1 MGGDGTAS
9 LREPMTLAVVAV
21 GGNAIAPPKDTSL
34 GAMKAHIARTAARLA
49 DLVEAGFE
57 IVVTHGNG
65 TQVGTILIQNEE
77 ARAKVPAMPLDVL
90 VAESQA
96 QIGYLL
102 QQALQNEFA
111 ARGTPRTVASI
122 VTQVVVDPADPA
134 FQEPSKPIG
143 PTYDSEQ
150 ELIVRRAKGW
160 KMAQDPRGGWRRVVP
175 SPKPL
180 EIVEKDLIKAILS
193 AGDSHILIVAGGGGV
208 PVVRKLNAYHGVEA
222 VVDKDLASAVLGN
235 AIGADLLLILT
246 DVPKVAL
253 QFGTANQK
261 DLDRLTPAEARHHLA
276 AGEFPPGSMG
286 PKIEAAIQFLENG
299 GRRVVIT
306 DLARVL
312 EPISGRAGTTIAG
325 AARERKAHKH

>member
-1 MGGDGTAS
+1 
-9 LREPMTLAVVAV
+9 MTLAVIAI
-21 GGNAIAPPKDTSL
+21 GGNAISSPKDAGP
-34 GAMKAHIARTAARLA
+34 GAMKSRIAKTAARLA
-49 DLVEAGFE
+49 DLVETGYE

-65 TQVGTILIQNEE
+65 PQVGNILLQNEE

-134 FQEPSKPIG
+134 FQEPSKLIG

-180 EIVEKDLIKAILS
+180 EIVERDLIKAILS

-208 PVVRKLNAYHGVEA
+208 PVVRRLHALQGVEA

-235 AIGADLLLILT
+235 GIGADLLVIIT

-253 QFGTANQK
+253 HYGKPDQV
-261 DLDRLTPAEARHHLA
+261 DLDRLTPAEARHHLL

-286 PKIEAAIQFLENG
+286 PKVEAALQFLEGG

-306 DLARVL
+306 NLEHVL
-312 EPISGRAGTTIAG
+312 NAVSGRAGTAIA
-325 AARERKAHKH
+325 

>member
-1 MGGDGTAS
+1 MGRDRNAPS
-9 LREPMTLAVVAV
+9 REPMTLAVIAV
-21 GGNAIAPPKDTSL
+21 GGNAISPPKDA
-34 GAMKAHIARTAARLA
+34 GPGPMKSRIAKTAARLA

-65 TQVGTILIQNEE
+65 PQVGAILLQNEE
-77 ARAKVPAMPLDVL
+77 ARAKVPSMPLDVL

-111 ARGTPRTVASI
+111 ARGTPRTVASVI
-122 VTQVVVDPADPA
+122 TQVVVDPADPA
-134 FQEPSKPIG
+134 FQDPTKPVG
-143 PTYDSEQ
+143 PTYESDQ
-150 ELIVRRAKGW
+150 EIVVRRAKGW
-160 KMAQDPRGGWRRVVP
+160 KMAQDSRGGWRRVVP

-180 EIVEKDLIKAILS
+180 EIVERDLIKAILS

-208 PVVRKLNAYHGVEA
+208 PVVRRLHAFQGVEA

-235 AIGADLLLILT
+235 GIGADLLVIIT

-253 QFGTANQK
+253 HYGKADQV
-261 DLDRLTPAEARHHLA
+261 DLERLTPAEARHHLL

-286 PKIEAAIQFLENG
+286 PKVEAALQFLEGG

-306 DLARVL
+306 NLEHVL
-312 EPISGRAGTTIAG
+312 NAVSGRAGTAIA
-325 AARERKAHKH
+325 

>member
-1 MGGDGTAS
+1 
-9 LREPMTLAVVAV
+9 MTLAVIAI
-21 GGNAIAPPKDTSL
+21 GGNAISSPKDAGP
-34 GAMKAHIARTAARLA
+34 GAMKSRIAKTAARLA
-49 DLVEAGFE
+49 DLVETGYE

-65 TQVGTILIQNEE
+65 PQVGNILLQNEE

-175 SPKPL
+175 SPRPL
-180 EIVEKDLIKAILS
+180 EIVERDLIKAILS

-208 PVVRKLNAYHGVEA
+208 PVVRRLHALQGVEA

-235 AIGADLLLILT
+235 GIGADLLVIIT

-253 QFGTANQK
+253 HYGKADQV
-261 DLDRLTPAEARHHLA
+261 DLERLTPAEARHHLL

-286 PKIEAAIQFLENG
+286 PKVEAALQFLEGG

-306 DLARVL
+306 NLEHVL
-312 EPISGRAGTTIAG
+312 DAVSGRAGTAIA
-325 AARERKAHKH
+325 

>member
-1 MGGDGTAS
+1 
-9 LREPMTLAVVAV
+9 MTLAVIAI
-21 GGNAIAPPKDTSL
+21 GGNAISSPKDAGP
-34 GAMKAHIARTAARLA
+34 GAMKSRIAKAAARLA

-65 TQVGTILIQNEE
+65 PQVGAILLQNEE

-111 ARGTPRTVASI
+111 ARGTPRTVASVI
-122 VTQVVVDPADPA
+122 TQVVVDPADPA
-134 FQEPSKPIG
+134 FQDPTKPVG
-143 PTYDSEQ
+143 PTYESDQ
-150 ELIVRRAKGW
+150 DIVVRRAKGW

-180 EIVEKDLIKAILS
+180 DVVEKDLIKAILN
-193 AGDSHILIVAGGGGV
+193 AGDSHILIAAGGGGV

-261 DLDRLTPAEARHHLA
+261 DLDRLTTAEARHHLA
-276 AGEFPPGSMG
+276 AGEVSPGAMG
-286 PKIEAAIQFLENG
+286 PQVRAGIQLLRNG
-299 GRRVVIT
+299 GRRGVGNG
-306 DLARVL
+306 LARL
-312 EPISGRAGTTIAG
+312 P
-325 AARERKAHKH
+325 

>member
-1 MGGDGTAS
+1 MGRDRNAPS
-9 LREPMTLAVVAV
+9 REPMTLAVIAI
-21 GGNAIAPPKDTSL
+21 GGNAISSPKDAGP
-34 GAMKAHIARTAARLA
+34 GAMKSRIAKTAARLA
-49 DLVEAGFE
+49 DLVETGYE

-65 TQVGTILIQNEE
+65 PQVGNILLQNEE

-134 FQEPSKPIG
+134 FQEPSKLIG

-175 SPKPL
+175 SPRPL
-180 EIVEKDLIKAILS
+180 EIVERDLIKAILS

-208 PVVRKLNAYHGVEA
+208 PVVRRLHAFQGVEA

-235 AIGADLLLILT
+235 GIGADLLVIIT

-253 QFGTANQK
+253 HYGKADQV
-261 DLDRLTPAEARHHLA
+261 DLERLTPAEARHHLL

-286 PKIEAAIQFLENG
+286 PKVEAALQFLEGG

-306 DLARVL
+306 NL
-312 EPISGRAGTTIAG
+312 ERILDAISGRAGTTIA
-325 AARERKAHKH
+325 

>member
-1 MGGDGTAS
+1 
-9 LREPMTLAVVAV
+9 MTLAVIAI
-21 GGNAIAPPKDTSL
+21 GGNAISWPKDAGP
-34 GAMKAHIARTAARLA
+34 GAMKSRIAKTAARLA
-49 DLVEAGFE
+49 DLVETGYE

-65 TQVGTILIQNEE
+65 PQVGNILLQNEE

-96 QIGYLL
+96 EIGYLL

-111 ARGTPRTVASI
+111 SRGTPRTVASL

-134 FQEPSKPIG
+134 FQEPSKLIG

-175 SPKPL
+175 SPRPL
-180 EIVEKDLIKAILS
+180 EIVERDLIKAILS

-208 PVVRKLNAYHGVEA
+208 PVVRRLHALQGVEA

-235 AIGADLLLILT
+235 GIGADLLVIIT

-253 QFGTANQK
+253 HYGKPDQV
-261 DLDRLTPAEARHHLA
+261 DLDRLTPAEARHHLL

-286 PKIEAAIQFLENG
+286 PKVEAALQFLEGG

-306 DLARVL
+306 NLEHVL
-312 EPISGRAGTTIAG
+312 DAVSGRAGTAIA
-325 AARERKAHKH
+325 

>member
-1 MGGDGTAS
+1 
-9 LREPMTLAVVAV
+9 MTLAVIAI
-21 GGNAIAPPKDTSL
+21 GGNAISSPKDAGP
-34 GAMKAHIARTAARLA
+34 GAMKSRIAKTAARLA
-49 DLVEAGFE
+49 DLVETGYE

-65 TQVGTILIQNEE
+65 PQVGNILLQNEE

-175 SPKPL
+175 SPRPL
-180 EIVEKDLIKAILS
+180 EIVERDLIKAILS

-208 PVVRKLNAYHGVEA
+208 PVVRRLHAFQGVEA

-235 AIGADLLLILT
+235 GIGADLLVIIT

-253 QFGTANQK
+253 HYGKADQV
-261 DLDRLTPAEARHHLA
+261 DLERLTPAEARHHLL

-286 PKIEAAIQFLENG
+286 PKVEAALQFLEGG

-306 DLARVL
+306 NLEHVL
-312 EPISGRAGTTIAG
+312 DAVSGRAGTAIA
-325 AARERKAHKH
+325 

>member
-1 MGGDGTAS
+1 
-9 LREPMTLAVVAV
+9 MTLAVIAI
-21 GGNAIAPPKDTSL
+21 GGNAISSPKDAGP
-34 GAMKAHIARTAARLA
+34 GAMKSRIAKTAARLA
-49 DLVEAGFE
+49 DLVETGYE

-65 TQVGTILIQNEE
+65 PQVGNILLQNEE

-175 SPKPL
+175 SPRPL
-180 EIVEKDLIKAILS
+180 EIVERDLIKAILS

-208 PVVRKLNAYHGVEA
+208 PVVRRLHAFQGVEA

-235 AIGADLLLILT
+235 GIGADLLVIIT

-253 QFGTANQK
+253 HYGKADQV
-261 DLDRLTPAEARHHLA
+261 DLERLTPAEARHHLL

-286 PKIEAAIQFLENG
+286 PKVEAALQFLEGG

-306 DLARVL
+306 NLEHVL
-312 EPISGRAGTTIAG
+312 NAVSGRAGTAIA
-325 AARERKAHKH
+325 

>member
-1 MGGDGTAS
+1 
-9 LREPMTLAVVAV
+9 MTLAVIAI
-21 GGNAIAPPKDTSL
+21 GGNAISSPKDAGP
-34 GAMKAHIARTAARLA
+34 GAMKSRIAKTAARLA
-49 DLVEAGFE
+49 DLVETGYE

-65 TQVGTILIQNEE
+65 PQVGNILLQNEE

-96 QIGYLL
+96 EIGYLL

-111 ARGTPRTVASI
+111 SRGTPRTVASL

-180 EIVEKDLIKAILS
+180 EIVERDLIKAILS

-208 PVVRKLNAYHGVEA
+208 PVVRRLHALQGVEA

-235 AIGADLLLILT
+235 GIGADLLVIIT

-253 QFGTANQK
+253 HYGKADQV
-261 DLDRLTPAEARHHLA
+261 DLERLTPAEARHHLL

-286 PKIEAAIQFLENG
+286 PKVEAALQFLEGG

-306 DLARVL
+306 NLEHVL
-312 EPISGRAGTTIAG
+312 NAVSGRAGTAIA
-325 AARERKAHKH
+325 

>member
-1 MGGDGTAS
+1 MGRHRNAPS
-9 LREPMTLAVVAV
+9 REPMTLAVIAV
-21 GGNAIAPPKDTSL
+21 GGNAISPPKDAGP
-34 GAMKAHIARTAARLA
+34 GAMKSRIAKTAARLA

-65 TQVGTILIQNEE
+65 PQVGAIILQNEE

-134 FQEPSKPIG
+134 FQEPSKLIG

-175 SPKPL
+175 SPRPL
-180 EIVEKDLIKAILS
+180 EIVERDLIKAILS

-208 PVVRKLNAYHGVEA
+208 PVVRRLHAFQGVEA

-235 AIGADLLLILT
+235 AIGADLLVIIT

-253 QFGTANQK
+253 HYGKPDQV
-261 DLDRLTPAEARHHLA
+261 DLDLLTRPEARHHLQ

-286 PKIEAAIQFLENG
+286 PKVEAALQFLEGG

-306 DLARVL
+306 DLDHVL
-312 EPISGRAGTTIAG
+312 DAISGRAGTTVA
-325 AARERKAHKH
+325 

>member
-1 MGGDGTAS
+1 
-9 LREPMTLAVVAV
+9 MTLAVIAI
-21 GGNAIAPPKDTSL
+21 GGNAISSPKDAGP
-34 GAMKAHIARTAARLA
+34 GAMKSRIAKTAARLA
-49 DLVEAGFE
+49 DLVETGYE

-65 TQVGTILIQNEE
+65 PQVGNILLQNEE

-175 SPKPL
+175 SPRPL
-180 EIVEKDLIKAILS
+180 EIVERDLIKAILS

-208 PVVRKLNAYHGVEA
+208 PVVRRLHALQGVEA

-235 AIGADLLLILT
+235 GIGADLLVIIT

-253 QFGTANQK
+253 HYGKPDQVN
-261 DLDRLTPAEARHHLA
+261 LDHLTRAEARHHLQ

-286 PKIEAAIQFLENG
+286 PKIEAALQFIEGG

-306 DLARVL
+306 DLDHVL
-312 EPISGRAGTTIAG
+312 AAISGRAGTTVA
-325 AARERKAHKH
+325 

>member
-1 MGGDGTAS
+1 
-9 LREPMTLAVVAV
+9 MTLAVIAI
-21 GGNAIAPPKDTSL
+21 GGNAISSPKDAGP
-34 GAMKAHIARTAARLA
+34 GAMKSRIAKTAARLA
-49 DLVEAGFE
+49 DLVETGYE

-65 TQVGTILIQNEE
+65 PQVGNILLQNEE

-180 EIVEKDLIKAILS
+180 EIVERDLIKAILS

-208 PVVRKLNAYHGVEA
+208 PVVRRLHALQGVEA

-235 AIGADLLLILT
+235 GIGADLLVIIT

-253 QFGTANQK
+253 HYGKADQV
-261 DLDRLTPAEARHHLA
+261 DLERLTPAEARHHLL

-286 PKIEAAIQFLENG
+286 PKVEAALQFLEGG

-306 DLARVL
+306 NL
-312 EPISGRAGTTIAG
+312 ERILDAISGRAGTTIA
-325 AARERKAHKH
+325 